1 MASDDWYRNTD
12 WNAQIES
19 TFLEK
24 LGRARDKLQ
33 YLRIQAGYLAQSH
46 PQAALN
52 LLDRYFAM
60 GEHFDIAQA
69 FVDQAEAYA
78 ALGRTDDAI
87 RSLQSALAREKEFP
101 NLKTCAWSRFA
112 MLVAVQNLTEHFQ
125 RALNIL
131 TGNHSSVMFPV
142 ERFEWHAANALIKA
156 ALGESEPAKEH
167 AIEALAAAKASHS
180 GFRYHP
186 KVGLVAEK
194 YETLQD
200 RLLTLSRPLC

>member
-12 WNAQIES
+12 WNPQIE
-19 TFLEK
+19 TKFLEK

-33 YLRIQAGYLAQSH
+33 YLRIQAGYLTQTH
-46 PQAALN
+46 PQVALD

-78 ALGRTDDAI
+78 ALGRTEDAI
-87 RSLQSALAREKEFP
+87 CSLQRALAREKEFP
-101 NLKTCAWSRFA
+101 NLKTCAWSQFA
-112 MLVAVQNLTEHFQ
+112 LLVAEQNLTGHFQ
-125 RALNIL
+125 KALNVL
-131 TGNHSSVMFPV
+131 TENHSSAMFPI

-156 ALGESEPAKEH
+156 ALGNRQAAKEH
-167 AIEALAAAKASHS
+167 AIDALAAAKASHS

-186 KVGLVAEK
+186 NVGLVAEK
-194 YETLQD
+194 YKTLQD
-200 RLLTLSRPLC
+200 RLLALSHPLC